1 MNPAL
6 FNPNNPSQATVAPA
20 ATAGQFGQF
29 VYLTSPQFVNTDF
42 AVTKYFPIWEKVR
55 LNIQA
60 EILNI
65 FNHPNFAVEATAG
78 TNSPAATA
86 NISLAPTS
94 GVSTVGAAQPNG
106 GNRVIQFRTNI
117 SF

>member
-1 MNPAL
+1 MRL
-6 FNPNNPSQATVAPA
+6 LPNL
-20 ATAGQFGQF
+20 QF

-65 FNHPNFAVEATAG
+65 FNHPNFAVEAVAG

-86 NISLAPTS
+86 NISLAPAS